1 MNDTDKL
8 IEELKDAAL
17 AALNKEGDYLG
28 WLQHV
33 VAKANI
39 YLTDVCFTGNKAP
52 NMAPYKGHCNCCRKV
67 RFLFTELELFDSS
80 RGLNFSVQV
89 HRPDLCKKCFRLL
102 LAAYFDGKK
111 TYEQVRAEV
120 RKSPVTTERKA
131 KPTWKLV

>member
-52 NMAPYKGHCNCCRKV
+52 NMAPYKGHCNCCRQV
-67 RFLFTELELFDSS
+67 RKLFGEVSFDDLS
-80 RGLNFSVQV
+80 RGLMFSVQV
-89 HRPDLCKKCFRLL
+89 YGPDLCEKCLRLL

-111 TYEQVRAEV
+111 TYEQVKKEV
-120 RKSPVTTERKA
+120 SRKRKTRKA